1 MGLEQACG
9 SPPCRGTR
17 CLAAHPSDESTV
29 ASSEDLAGEAG
40 KLALTA
46 AGLPRLP
53 EAHQSYTAMAAAGT
67 PLADAKS
74 FRGED
79 RAAFG
84 MMQARDLPADVCRG
98 EVSIRCEDHAAF
110 GMTQAR
116 DLPADSCRGEV
127 SAVAP
132 RWQELPRPPETEED
146 AKQRAAAPL
155 APNELPRPPEV
166 SVHDNKCWADM
177 DSEEESDQPARF
189 VPEDELRERNELE
202 KMVIDA
208 LQRYGVRCTHGELK
222 TSSSEQLQGML
233 VSAQDK
239 SVQDKLD
246 EQDKPVNKGIDAVRR
261 AGVRCTSEE
270 LNSRSVGQIAVQRML
285 DRGRNS
291 SQSARRS
298 AR

>member
-1 MGLEQACG
+1 M
-9 SPPCRGTR
+9 R
-17 CLAAHPSDESTV
+17 
-29 ASSEDLAGEAG
+29 
-40 KLALTA
+40 
-46 AGLPRLP
+46 
-53 EAHQSYTAMAAAGT
+53 
-67 PLADAKS
+67 
-74 FRGED
+74 
-79 RAAFG
+79 
-84 MMQARDLPADVCRG
+84 
-98 EVSIRCEDHAAF
+98 
-110 GMTQAR
+110 
-116 DLPADSCRGEV
+116 
-127 SAVAP
+127 
-132 RWQELPRPPETEED
+132 
-146 AKQRAAAPL
+146 
-155 APNELPRPPEV
+155 
-166 SVHDNKCWADM
+166 DNKCWADM

-246 EQDKPVNKGIDAVRR
+246 EQDKLVNKGIDAVRR